1 MTPTVTGNHQRVIFH
16 CYLRLLLS
24 RNDMIKWLWLSY
36 RTLVFI
42 IFHTQMGFMDVH
54 PLSHSRCLV
63 GFDPSLEWNGYIDF
77 LKWTTKSPKSFD
89 HYSIDTYGDLGN
101 HHDFRDPHM
110 DAMDG
115 TYITGKIT
123 ETTLQCR
130 RCFSTFLV
138 PRRPSMFLCAYRGW
152 WSVEGLS
159 GARTDLCG
167 LSSPL
172 WCTHRPLWIFH
183 TVSCDQYV
191 GWIQGVRRRVS
202 TVVDSVLWPSH
213 GCPLVP

>member
-1 MTPTVTGNHQRVIFH
+1 
-16 CYLRLLLS
+16 
-24 RNDMIKWLWLSY
+24 MIKWLWLSY

-115 TYITGKIT
+115 TYITGKNHRNDSSVPT
-123 ETTLQCR
+123 VFFNLPGSPATLYVSVCIPG
-130 RCFSTFLV
+130 V
-138 PRRPSMFLCAYRGW
+138 MKRGG
-152 WSVEGLS
+152 SK
-159 GARTDLCG
+159 
-167 LSSPL
+167 
-172 WCTHRPLWIFH
+172 WCTHWPLWSLFTFVVHSSTFMDFPHGLLWPI
-183 TVSCDQYV
+183 
-191 GWIQGVRRRVS
+191 RRVNPGGPAPC
-202 TVVDSVLWPSH
+202 VH
-213 GCPLVP
+213 CCG